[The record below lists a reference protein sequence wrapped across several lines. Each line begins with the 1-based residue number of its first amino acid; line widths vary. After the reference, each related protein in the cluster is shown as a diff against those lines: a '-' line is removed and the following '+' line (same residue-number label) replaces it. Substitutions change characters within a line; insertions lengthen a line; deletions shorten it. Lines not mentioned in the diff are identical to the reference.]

1 MGELSNK
8 MVIEPKKNE
17 DAHGMFMGFHG
28 DIMEFNEIFT
38 AIFMAFMVRPS
49 GFARDN

>member
-1 MGELSNK
+1 
-8 MVIEPKKNE
+8 MVIEPRENE
-17 DAHGMFMGFHG
+17 ESANQMVMFMGFHG